1 MANLVIKS
9 NTANK
14 AFNISQKVFKFPFSS
29 NKVELVISAKASYLI
44 NASDFKSGVLPPQVS
59 KVEFSS
65 EGTKVIAI
73 LFMSRNIDSAKNMI
87 LNIPIEGKA
96 ILKVDSFNIIDTTN
110 VNGNILVSNSSPFSK
125 SVSNNQTKYLV
136 RNALGK
142 KSLVF
147 SKTFTTIGSS
157 KFSIQPSYKIL
168 QNAGQYSVAAKR
180 NKDTSGN
187 IVSKTFDF
195 YYSSPKNIT
204 ASIDTEISFTATSQ
218 DNSPSTYNKPATSAK
233 EFKIY
238 SVNKGREIGP
248 EGGVK
253 KIVVKG
259 VTGSEFEVLISNS
272 DGKMYDLD
280 TGNFSDNGGVI
291 KGIIPIPRKGM
302 NYGEATVNIRI
313 PRSIGAQTITT
324 EFNVIEDLEIAKAKL
339 RDVSNEGM
347 AQALTPVRTTQAKA
361 LSLTTPILTF
371 GVTTTNYLGPK
382 VKIISSGETVTS
394 TNVFLGKEGRE
405 ELTFKKPGQF
415 TFAFTVS
422 AAAVNKVVQLTRQ
435 PLFTLP
441 IAPNDNYLAWDSDT
455 AKKILAQQADGTPIP
470 SDWDWDSVQA
480 STSVKMRLKC
490 VGVGKILST
499 DAISGVDHYSYAQ
512 VNVSG
517 EIIVGNVGVAS
528 STTNLRLDNFLTV
541 ITPS

>member
-180 NKDTSGN
+180 NKDTRGN

-405 ELTFKKPGQF
+405 ELTF
-415 TFAFTVS
+415 TVS